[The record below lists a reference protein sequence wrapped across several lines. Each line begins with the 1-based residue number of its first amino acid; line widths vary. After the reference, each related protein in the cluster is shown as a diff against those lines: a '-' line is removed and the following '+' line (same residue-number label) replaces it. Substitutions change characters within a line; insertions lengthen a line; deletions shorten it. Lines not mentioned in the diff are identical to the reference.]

1 MYVLRSYLST
11 LYNRGPAESTPVAV
25 KGADI
30 CVRNS
35 GSLLVIGG
43 LSGFLRYLLQRL
55 DFLITVFT
63 ILLSFGIQTVSRI
76 LYINA

>member
-11 LYNRGPAESTPVAV
+11 LYNRGPAESTPVV

-63 ILLSFGIQTVSRI
+63 ILLSFGIQKVSRI